1 MTHLVK
7 GDKAPG
13 FEGIIETGEKIKL
26 SDYKGK
32 KLILYFYPKD
42 FTSGCTLEAENLSE
56 NFDFWKNAGYD
67 IIGVSPDS
75 VERHAKFKEKHNIP
89 YHLIAD
95 TEKEIATAYGVYGK
109 KKMYGR
115 EYMGIFRTT
124 FVIDEEGTIVLVVK
138 KVKTKEHTEQLKKLL
153 ELE

>member
-1 MTHLVK
+1 MTHLIK
-7 GDKAPG
+7 GEKAPD
-13 FEGIIETGEKIKL
+13 FEGIIETGKKIKL
-26 SDYKGK
+26 SDYKGQK
-32 KLILYFYPKD
+32 VILYFYPKD

-56 NFDFWKNAGYD
+56 NYDFWKSTGYE
-67 IIGVSPDS
+67 ILGISPDS
-75 VERHAKFKEKHNIP
+75 VERHVKFKEKHNIP

-124 FVIDEEGTIVLVVK
+124 FVIDEAGIIDLVVQ

-153 ELE
+153 EL

>member
-7 GDKAPG
+7 GDKAPD
-13 FEGIIETGEKIKL
+13 FEGIIETGKKIKL

-56 NFDFWKNAGYD
+56 NFDFWKNNGYD
-67 IIGVSPDS
+67 IIGISPDS
-75 VERHAKFKEKHNIP
+75 VERHVKFKEKHNIP

-95 TEKEIATAYGVYGK
+95 TEKEIATTYGVYGK

-153 ELE
+153 EL

>member
-1 MTHLVK
+1 MTHLQA
-7 GDKAPG
+7 GDKAPDFAG
-13 FEGIIETGEKIKL
+13 TIETGEKIKL

-32 KLILYFYPKD
+32 KVVLYFYPKD

-56 NFDFWKNAGYD
+56 NYDFWKKSGYE
-67 IIGVSPDS
+67 ILGISPDS
-75 VERHAKFKEKHNIP
+75 VERHVKFKEKHNIP
-89 YHLIAD
+89 YHLVAD
-95 TEKEIATAYGVYGK
+95 TEKEIAAAYGVYGK

-124 FVIDEEGTIVLVVK
+124 FIINEEGIIEHVVK

-153 ELE
+153 EL

>member
-1 MTHLVK
+1 MTELK
-7 GDKAPG
+7 PGDKAPE
-13 FEGIIETGEKIKL
+13 FKGIIETGETVKL
-26 SDYKGK
+26 IDYQNKN
-32 KLILYFYPKD
+32 LILYFYPKD

-56 NFDFWKNAGYD
+56 NFDFWKQKGYE
-67 IIGVSPDS
+67 ILGISPDS
-75 VERHAKFKEKHNIP
+75 VERHVKFKEKHNIP

-95 TEKEIATAYGVYGK
+95 TEKEIASSYGVYGK

-124 FVIDEEGTIVLVVK
+124 FVINGKGVIQHVVK

-153 ELE
+153 DL

>member
-7 GDKAPG
+7 GDKAPD
-13 FEGIIETGEKIKL
+13 FEGIIETGKKIKL

-56 NFDFWKNAGYD
+56 NFDFWKNNGYD
-67 IIGVSPDS
+67 IIGISPDS
-75 VERHAKFKEKHNIP
+75 VERHVKFKEKHNIP

-95 TEKEIATAYGVYGK
+95 TEKEIASVYGVYGK

-138 KVKTKEHTEQLKKLL
+138 KVKTKEHTDQLKKLL
-153 ELE
+153 EL

>member
-7 GDKAPG
+7 GDKAPD

-26 SDYKGK
+26 SDFKGR

-56 NFDFWKNAGYD
+56 NFDFWKNDGYD
-67 IIGVSPDS
+67 IIGISPDS
-75 VERHAKFKEKHNIP
+75 VERHVKFKEKHNIP

-95 TEKEIATAYGVYGK
+95 TEKEIATTYGVYGK

-124 FVIDEEGTIVLVVK
+124 FVIDEEGTIVSVVK

-153 ELE
+153 EL